1 MSGISLLFS
10 RSSSSYG
17 GGCGS
22 NCSNSGGGKNTD
34 VLFQL
39 AALGVLAFFLNEAV
53 VMMRR
58 RRKRELQDIHQQGS
72 IAVLIGTHMMK
83 IILTTGL
90 TKQYT
95 MPMPNAIT

>member
-1 MSGISLLFS
+1 MRAG
-10 RSSSSYG
+10 G

-22 NCSNSGGGKNTD
+22 NCNSGGGKNTD

-58 RRKRELQDIHQQGS
+58 RRKRELQDIRQEGLL
-72 IAVLIGTHMMK
+72 AVLIGTPHDENNSH
-83 IILTTGL
+83 T
-90 TKQYT
+90 
-95 MPMPNAIT
+95 